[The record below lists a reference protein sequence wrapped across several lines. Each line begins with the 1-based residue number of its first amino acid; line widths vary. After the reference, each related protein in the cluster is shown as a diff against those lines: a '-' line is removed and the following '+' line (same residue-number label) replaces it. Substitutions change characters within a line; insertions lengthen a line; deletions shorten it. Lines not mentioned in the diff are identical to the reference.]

1 MKMATKFGPGRSS
14 MGDDV
19 ENIAEAICV
28 SYGDDWAE
36 QCMFAKDK
44 YRESA
49 RRFLWS
55 AQYAGYMLV
64 DAE

>member
-1 MKMATKFGPGRSS
+1 MSG
-14 MGDDV
+14 
-19 ENIAEAICV
+19 EIEHLAEALCV
-28 SYGDDWAE
+28 SYGDDWSE